1 MNIPR
6 WELRQG
12 FDSSRNHAVFTI
24 SKAVSSLKEVTVVG
38 ALLQFSKIMK
48 HMINKILKPCLF
60 GERMRRVHRLSDGY
74 RNSEQDV
81 GNTQSLTLTIQLC
94 HLWTMT
100 FPPLP
105 FCPLNTGSD
114 DSYEG
119 DENSHIYIM
128 VKKCE

>member
-1 MNIPR
+1 MFRPR
-6 WELRQG
+6 G
-12 FDSSRNHAVFTI
+12 
-24 SKAVSSLKEVTVVG
+24 
-38 ALLQFSKIMK
+38 KIQ
-48 HMINKILKPCLF
+48 NVQRA
-60 GERMRRVHRLSDGY
+60 ERMRRVHRLSDGY

-114 DSYEG
+114 DSFEV
-119 DENSHIYIM
+119 DENSFIYIM
-128 VKKCE
+128 IEKFE

>member
-1 MNIPR
+1 MA
-6 WELRQG
+6 LKK
-12 FDSSRNHAVFTI
+12 FTH
-24 SKAVSSLKEVTVVG
+24 LVTNY
-38 ALLQFSKIMK
+38 LS
-48 HMINKILKPCLF
+48 MINLAWFTQPLF
-60 GERMRRVHRLSDGY
+60 LHVLQDWFYFDLIERMRRVHRLSDGY

-114 DSYEG
+114 DSFEV
-119 DENSHIYIM
+119 DENSIIYIM
-128 VKKCE
+128 IEKFE

>member
-1 MNIPR
+1 M
-6 WELRQG
+6 
-12 FDSSRNHAVFTI
+12 
-24 SKAVSSLKEVTVVG
+24 KVTKP
-38 ALLQFSKIMK
+38 L
-48 HMINKILKPCLF
+48 ILKKTTKRARSIYERCLAILSLF
-60 GERMRRVHRLSDGY
+60 KSGFYERMRRVHRLSDGY

-114 DSYEG
+114 DSFEV
-119 DENSHIYIM
+119 DENSIIYIM
-128 VKKCE
+128 IEKFE